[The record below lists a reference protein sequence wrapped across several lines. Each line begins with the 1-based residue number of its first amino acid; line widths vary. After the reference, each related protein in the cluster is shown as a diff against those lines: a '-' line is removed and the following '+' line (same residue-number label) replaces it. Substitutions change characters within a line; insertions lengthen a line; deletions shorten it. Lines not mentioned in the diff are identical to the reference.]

1 MAVDRLRFLEGLN
14 KAQQEAV
21 TAPDGPVLVL
31 AGPGS
36 GKTRVLTH
44 RIAYLI
50 RERNIHPSAIMSVTF
65 TNKAAGEMKA
75 RVDNIL
81 GDKLK
86 GLQVGTFHAIC
97 ARLLRREAE
106 NTPQRADFLIYD
118 TDDQMSLINQSLV
131 ELNLDSKKYKPRSL
145 LNTISSAKN
154 ELIGP

>member
-1 MAVDRLRFLEGLN
+1 MAAGTLDLLAGLN
-14 KAQQEAV
+14 DGQRAAV

-50 RERNIHPSAIMSVTF
+50 RERGIHPSAIMAVTF

-75 RVDNIL
+75 RVEKIL
-81 GDKLK
+81 DDKLK

-97 ARLLRREAE
+97 ARLL
-106 NTPQRADFLIYD
+106 
-118 TDDQMSLINQSLV
+118 
-131 ELNLDSKKYKPRSL
+131 
-145 LNTISSAKN
+145 
-154 ELIGP
+154 